1 MRYYST
7 WRRPDIIIQL
17 LKVPQPPAD
26 IPFANRN
33 DNINQLKSN
42 TMEVKVK
49 EIKMG
54 KDEFRKSVDH
64 YWELFRKEVTL
75 PNDPFLVQFTR
86 QVFETGFLSGL
97 VDILDT
103 TKEAIQGQRKS
114 SSEHPSNVIPI
125 NINHDPSKAN

>member
-1 MRYYST
+1 MG
-7 WRRPDIIIQL
+7 RPDIIIQL

-26 IPFANRN
+26 IPFANGN

-54 KDEFRKSVDH
+54 KDEFRKSVDQ
-64 YWELFRKEVTL
+64 YWELFRKEVAL

-114 SSEHPSNVIPI
+114 SSEHPSNVIDI
-125 NINHDPSKAN
+125 NVNHDPSKAN

>member
-1 MRYYST
+1 
-7 WRRPDIIIQL
+7 
-17 LKVPQPPAD
+17 
-26 IPFANRN
+26 
-33 DNINQLKSN
+33 
-42 TMEVKVK
+42 MEVKVK

-86 QVFETGFLSGL
+86 QVFETGLLSGL

-114 SSEHPSNVIPI
+114 SSEHTSNVIHI
-125 NINHDPSKAN
+125 NVNHDPSKAN